1 MIEKGDK
8 LASLA
13 LHRVEKKRSKF
24 TIFRQL
30 MRRTERKVARVCG
43 ASKPSRVPVE
53 GKNLT
58 GPRLKNFTMPKLAES
73 KEKIEQATNM
83 L

>member
-1 MIEKGDK
+1 MQVHFLQAVEEKDREEGGN
-8 LASLA
+8 L
-13 LHRVEKKRSKF
+13 
-24 TIFRQL
+24 
-30 MRRTERKVARVCG
+30 ARVCR
-43 ASKPSRVPVE
+43 ARKPSRVPVE

-73 KEKIEQATNM
+73 KEKIEQATKM